1 VSSEEIA
8 YFIQH
13 YLSYFAFIQ
22 DISFVLKNDCDEFDY
37 ESELSSGKRLIKDE
51 RRDRI
56 EEITFL
62 TI

>member
-1 VSSEEIA
+1 VSSEETA
-8 YFIQH
+8 YLIQH
-13 YLSYFAFIQ
+13 YLSNFAFIQ

-37 ESELSSGKRLIKDE
+37 ESELSSWKRLIEDE

-56 EEITFL
+56 EEIAFF